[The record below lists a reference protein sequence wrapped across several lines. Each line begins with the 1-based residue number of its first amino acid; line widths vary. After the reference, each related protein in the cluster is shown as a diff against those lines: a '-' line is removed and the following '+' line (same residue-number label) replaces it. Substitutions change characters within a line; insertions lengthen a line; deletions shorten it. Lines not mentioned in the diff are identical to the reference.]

1 MTYPTSS
8 SASDVWSLR
17 DVYKAEAGDE
27 WPSVYVQPDWSLQN
41 AAYSATVDVVSGAPD
56 SSFNFSGDGT
66 KFYVAPYQ
74 SGTCREFTLSTP
86 WDLGTASDTGNTLS
100 VATATF
106 AIHLSNNGSH
116 LYVAVYNTS
125 VSQYLLST
133 PFDLSTAS
141 LVRTSTSLPNTQV
154 GGLWFS
160 DDGAN
165 LITVDQSVDQFT
177 SFVLSTPFDIS
188 TAGSAQSQ
196 SLGNSSPRGVAV
208 HPEGNKVFVQNTG
221 NGGNV
226 AEGVEE
232 WYLSTAWDASTA
244 SYVRLLDVSVQT
256 GAGMGLDIARDGS
269 KLFYGSFSDGPLY
282 VYTL

>member
-17 DVYKAEAGDE
+17 DVYKAEAGGD
-27 WPSVYVQPDWSLQN
+27 WPEAKDYEDWSLQN
-41 AAYSATVDVVSGAPD
+41 ATYSATIDVVSGEPD

-66 KFYVAPYQ
+66 KFYIAPYQ
-74 SGTCREFTLSTP
+74 RFSCREFTLSTP
-86 WDLGTASDTGNTLS
+86 WDLTTASDTGNTLG
-100 VATATF
+100 VPAATF
-106 AIHLSNNGSH
+106 GIHLSNDGSH
-116 LYVAVYNTS
+116 LYAAVYN
-125 VSQYLLST
+125 VNVYQYFLST

-141 LVRTSTSLPNTQV
+141 FVRTNNSLPNNQV

-165 LITVDQSVDQFT
+165 LITVDQNVNQFT
-177 SFVLSTPFDIS
+177 SYVLSTPFDIS

-196 SLGNSSPRGVAV
+196 ALGNSNPRGVAV

-221 NGGNV
+221 NGGFV

-232 WYLSTAWDASTA
+232 WALSTAWDASTA
-244 SYVRLLDVSVQT
+244 TYVRSLDVIAQT
-256 GAGMGLDIARDGS
+256 GTGMGLDIARDGS
-269 KLFYGSFSDGPLY
+269 KLFYGSYSDGPLY
-282 VYTL
+282 VYNL